1 MNSFFG
7 TPAASWCLLESDVSS
22 APDKEAGRERRA
34 LSVQQRG
41 GPAWSGSLEWS
52 RQSAGDRRRLGLS
65 RQTAKSSWSRS
76 RDRTC
81 CCRRAWWILVP
92 AADRARRERMAIWK
106 HDVQDQ
112 WIGPG
117 NICRSFSLYVSCNCC
132 R

>member
-7 TPAASWCLLESDVSS
+7 TPAASWCLLESD
-22 APDKEAGRERRA
+22 AGSERRA
-34 LSVQQRG
+34 LS
-41 GPAWSGSLEWS
+41 ALLERS
-52 RQSAGDRRRLGLS
+52 REPEADRRLLGLS
-65 RQTAKSSWSRS
+65 RQTAKSSWSQS

-81 CCRRAWWILVP
+81 CCGPAWWILVP

-112 WIGPG
+112 WTGPG
-117 NICRSFSLYVSCNCC
+117 NICCSFSLYISCNCC

>member
-7 TPAASWCLLESDVSS
+7 TPAASWCLLESDGGGERVQSTQRP
-22 APDKEAGRERRA
+22 APRR
-34 LSVQQRG
+34 
-41 GPAWSGSLEWS
+41 GSLERS
-52 RQSAGDRRRLGLS
+52 REPEADRRLLGLS
-65 RQTAKSSWSRS
+65 RQTAKSSWSQS

-81 CCRRAWWILVP
+81 CCRPAWWILVP

-112 WIGPG
+112 WTGPG
-117 NICRSFSLYVSCNCC
+117 NICCSFSLYISCNCC

>member
-7 TPAASWCLLESDVSS
+7 TPVVSWCLLESDVLSEGVR
-22 APDKEAGRERRA
+22 EAGSERRA
-34 LSVQQRG
+34 LSALHRG
-41 GPAWSGSLEWS
+41 GAAWSGRESE
-52 RQSAGDRRRLGLS
+52 AERRRLGLS
-65 RQTAKSSWSRS
+65 RQTAKSSWSQS

-112 WIGPG
+112 WTGPG
-117 NICRSFSLYVSCNCC
+117 NICRSFSLYISCNCC